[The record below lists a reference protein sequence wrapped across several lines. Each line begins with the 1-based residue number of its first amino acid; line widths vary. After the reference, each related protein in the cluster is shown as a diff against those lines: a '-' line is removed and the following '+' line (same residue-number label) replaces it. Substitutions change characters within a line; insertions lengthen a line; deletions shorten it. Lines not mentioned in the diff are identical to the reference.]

1 MSKSYTL
8 EFNGSGVV
16 AEGFFDSEIRALLW
30 AESVLENLGYDPNE
44 LVAGDWDADGENDDG
59 EQCYRMLFWAHES
72 DAENDPGANAICQLC
87 KVGDN

>member
-8 EFNGSGVV
+8 EFNGTGVV
-16 AEGFFDSEIRALLW
+16 AEGFFATDTLAQLW
-30 AESVLENLGYDPNE
+30 AESVLENRGYDPNE
-44 LVAGDWDADGENDDG
+44 LVAGNWDADGQNDDG
-59 EQCYRMLFWAHES
+59 EQCYRMLFWANES